1 MNNME
6 FTEEHLL
13 EQFEHYLN
21 EPWPNGKGDG
31 PYKYEFW
38 KELVYL
44 SKRTFSE

>member
-13 EQFEHYLN
+13 DQFEQYLN
-21 EPWPNGKGDG
+21 EPWPKDNGDG
-31 PYKYEFW
+31 PYRYDLW

-44 SKRTFSE
+44 KRRTFSE